1 MTVSNAQG
9 TRSLIAVLAV
19 LSLVACTDSPS
30 ATSDAGREDGA
41 YLVDGSTPHDSAVDA
56 GVDATLGDAMLEGD
70 SGADAGFEYDAGPL
84 GCLEPTSTRG
94 APIDRLEDAIGTA
107 TVVIEDPEACQRRYE
122 LSSTA
127 VRRTGELA
135 NPRIILEREGA
146 PSVRTGNHLFDALHA
161 LAIEEAHENS
171 VGAVRDYAFAEG
183 NPLPCGGDHGCFE
196 TGRLWNYVWTRDIAY
211 SVDLGL
217 AALDPLRSM
226 GSLDFKTSERRGGGG
241 LEIVQDTGTG
251 GSWPVSTDRVAWAL
265 GAAELLPWLSE
276 PHRSA
281 FQTRAWLAIHGTI
294 ERDRRTIFDPRDGL
308 YRGEQSFLDWR
319 EQTYPSWVSG
329 DLAHIAMSKTL
340 STNLLHLRAIELASE
355 LADRRGD
362 SANAS
367 RYREWAERLRSAIHA
382 HFWLEEEGLFSTYV
396 TTALDPAPVRRFDLL
411 GESLA
416 ILMNV
421 ASEAEA
427 IRILSTYPHLGP
439 GAAPVI
445 HPQQQHVRIYHNRAE
460 WPFVTAYLLRA
471 ARHVGHDAAGDRA
484 VHSLMRGAALNLSN
498 MENFEAASGRPWL
511 DDGDASGPVVN
522 SERQLWS
529 VAGYLAMVHHVIFGI
544 EAQRDELSIRP
555 WITAKTRHEIFANT
569 DEIVLRNFEWRG
581 HSFDVVVHFPEGDGA
596 GGFQVVDIEID
607 GQTIGV
613 RAITS
618 VDLRAHSRVDVRL
631 GPSDAGETTIK
642 VNDASDWRAVFGP
655 RTPAIRAI
663 AVETSR
669 VRLSLE
675 HPEAPDDVVLSVY
688 RDGVRVASDLPGAT
702 TTYLDEATDA
712 DAISHCWAIE
722 SCFVS
727 TRTCSQHSAPICH
740 WGPNT
745 ERVHVFDATTFAAT
759 GGAAVT
765 EYGRFHYQAWGD
777 PGDRLETPSFT
788 APTSGEYLLQVQYGN
803 GGPTDTG
810 ITAAI
815 KRVLVEDAATHEI
828 TSEGVLVMPHM
839 GAWENWGE
847 SSLARVHL
855 ERGRSYRFIIQGD
868 DDTVNMSAFQHF
880 ADYTAGL
887 GGRDGAFQRVNIAEL
902 RILNLA
908 RE

>member
-9 TRSLIAVLAV
+9 TRSWLAALAV
-19 LSLVACTDSPS
+19 LSLVACTESPP
-30 ATSDAGREDGA
+30 AASDAGREDGA
-41 YLVDGSTPHDSAVDA
+41 YLIDGSTLYDSAL
-56 GVDATLGDAMLEGD
+56 DATLGDAMLEGD
-70 SGADAGFEYDAGPL
+70 SGADASFEYDAGPL

-107 TVVIEDPEACQRRYE
+107 TVVIEDPDACRRRYE

-127 VRRTGELA
+127 ARRTEELA
-135 NPRIILEREGA
+135 NPRIIVEHEDA

-171 VGAVRDYAFAEG
+171 VGVVRDYAFDEG
-183 NPLPCGGDHGCFE
+183 RPLPCGGDHGCFE

-217 AALDPLRSM
+217 AALDPRRSM

-276 PHRSA
+276 PNRSA

-329 DLAHIAMSKTL
+329 ELAHIAMSKTL
-340 STNLLHLRAIELASE
+340 STNLLHLRAIEIASDLANTQ
-355 LADRRGD
+355 GD

-367 RYREWAERLRSAIHA
+367 RYRAWADALRTAIHT
-382 HFWLEEEGLFSTYV
+382 HFWLEEESLFSTFI
-396 TTALDPAPVRRFDLL
+396 TTDLDPTPVRHFDLL

-421 ASEAEA
+421 ASEDEA
-427 IRILSTYPHLGP
+427 KRILSTYPHLGP
-439 GAAPVI
+439 GAAPVV

-471 ARHVGHDAAGDRA
+471 ARHARHDAAGDRA

-498 MENFEAASGRPWL
+498 MENLEIASGRPWL
-511 DDGDASGPVVN
+511 NDGDASGPVVN

-544 EAQRDELSIRP
+544 EAERDELHLRP
-555 WITAKTRHEIFANT
+555 WITATTRREIFGST
-569 DEIVLRNFEWRG
+569 DEIILRNFEWRG
-581 HSFDVVVHFPEGDGA
+581 HSFDLVVHLPEA
-596 GGFQVVDIEID
+596 EAAGFQVTRIEVDGRD
-607 GQTIGV
+607 VGD
-613 RAITS
+613 RAITAA
-618 VDLRAHSRVDVRL
+618 DLLPHSRIDVEL
-631 GPSDAGETTIK
+631 GPSDAGETTLTML
-642 VNDASDWRAVFGP
+642 DASDWRAVYGP
-655 RTPAIRAI
+655 RAPTLHTI
-663 AVETSR
+663 ATEASR
-669 VRLSLE
+669 VRISFA
-675 HPEAPDDVVLSVY
+675 HPESPDDVELSVY
-688 RDGVRVASDLPGAT
+688 RDGIRVASDLPGT
-702 TTYLDEATDA
+702 TTNYLDEATDA
-712 DAISHCWAIE
+712 DSITHCWAIE

-727 TRTCSQHSAPICH
+727 TRTCSQHSAPMCN

-745 ERVHVFDATTFAAT
+745 ERVQVFDAATFQAT

-777 PGDRLETPSFT
+777 PGHRFETPVFT
-788 APTSGEYLLQVQYGN
+788 APTSGEYLLQAQYGN

-815 KRVLVEDAATHEI
+815 QRVLVEDMATHEI
-828 TSEGVLVMPHM
+828 TAEGVLVMPHM
-839 GAWENWGE
+839 GSWERWGE
-847 SSLARVHL
+847 SSLAHVHL
-855 ERGRSYRFIIQGD
+855 DRGRSYRFIIQGD

-880 ADYTAGL
+880 SDYTAGT
-887 GGRDGAFQRVNIAEL
+887 GGRNGAFQRVNIAEL